1 MRFPRSLIRHFPLYI
16 RANNGECEKDERFW
30 RDFGAVKVHIAK
42 IMRADLVDRKKDK
55 DGEYVV
61 AQKKEVEMFVTDVE

>member
-55 DGEYVV
+55 DGE
-61 AQKKEVEMFVTDVE
+61 